1 LVAVNPFERLDIYGK
16 DSIRAA
22 ESNSNAA
29 SVPFPHV
36 FVTGALAY
44 LQMKAHSKDQ
54 SVLISGESGA
64 GKTETT
70 KKVLT
75 YLASVAPDTSASSDT
90 ASVET
95 KILQSNPLLEALGN
109 AKVLFDAVSI
119 LILPPSHLFSCPGGH
134 IIPLKRMLGAF
145 AQGPGD
151 F

>member
-1 LVAVNPFERLDIYGK
+1 MNPFERLDIYS
-16 DSIRAA
+16 DDAIRAA
-22 ESNSNAA
+22 ESNINAA
-29 SVPFPHV
+29 SIPFPHV

-44 LQMKAHSKDQ
+44 LQMKTHGKDQ

-109 AKVLFDAVSI
+109 AKVLYTCCSFGRNTSSV
-119 LILPPSHLFSCPGGH
+119 PSSFFFLCPGRSQN
-134 IIPLKRMLGAF
+134 IYSYLKGGLVAST
-145 AQGPGD
+145 
-151 F
+151 